1 MGFFASARAAAAAEY
16 GRVRA
21 EKYGRRAKFGR
32 FLAVLAIVALV
43 FLIGMSIGG
52 GLGG

>member
-1 MGFFASARAAAAAEY
+1 MGFFERAHIAGAQEY
-16 GRVRA
+16 GRLRA

-32 FLAVLAIVALV
+32 FLAVLAIVALL
-43 FLIGMSIGG
+43 FLTGYAAHG